1 MREADASVITATF
14 NSADV
19 IERNIRSVAAQSM
32 IPKEHIVVDDGSHD
46 DTIAVAKKL
55 RREFP
60 HLKIIK
66 QSNGGAGAARNAG
79 IEAASGRYI
88 SFLDS
93 DDLWSRYKLE
103 KQIGFM
109 ATNEVALS
117 YGEYDIVD
125 ARNGE
130 LLGRHCSPDRVTYQD
145 FLSGCPVG
153 CLTVAYDQKLLGK
166 RFMPHVRRGQD
177 WGCWLELTRDGA
189 IGYRYPGC
197 HAVYRRHENS
207 LSSDKLFKAV
217 DIYRIYRDQESL
229 GRLKTLRHMAPHVV
243 YALIKRH
250 VASADSLQKEPD
262 DHRAGRIVKE
272 AGGIL

>member
-1 MREADASVITATF
+1 MRVADASVITATF
-14 NSADV
+14 NSAEV
-19 IERNIRSVAAQSM
+19 IERNIRSVAAQSVT
-32 IPKEHIVVDDGSHD
+32 PKEHIIVDDGSHD

-93 DDLWSRYKLE
+93 DDLWSKYKLE
-103 KQIGFM
+103 IQVEFM
-109 ATNEVALS
+109 SANNVALS
-117 YGEYDIVD
+117 YGQYDIVD
-125 ARNGE
+125 AHDGE
-130 LLGRHCSPDRVTYQD
+130 LLGRHYSPDRVTYRD

-166 RFMPHVRRGQD
+166 RFMPEVRRGQD

-229 GRLKTLRHMAPHVV
+229 GRFRTVRHMVPHVV
-243 YALIKRH
+243 YALIRRH
-250 VASADSLQKEPD
+250 VAAAGKLQHEAD
-262 DHRAGRIVKE
+262 DHRAGRLVKE

>member
-1 MREADASVITATF
+1 VRVADASVVTATF

-19 IERNIRSVAAQSM
+19 IERNIRSVGAQSTV
-32 IPKEHIVVDDGSHD
+32 PKEHLIVDDGSLD
-46 DTIAVAKKL
+46 DTVAIVKRL

-60 HLKIIK
+60 HVQIIR
-66 QSNGGAGAARNAG
+66 QSNGGAGAARNTG

-88 SFLDS
+88 AFLDS
-93 DDLWSRYKLE
+93 DDLWSEYKIE

-109 ATNEVALS
+109 ADHGYALS

-125 ARNGE
+125 AGNGD
-130 LLGRHCSPDRVTYQD
+130 LLGRHCSPDMVSYKD

-153 CLTVAYDQKLLGK
+153 CLTIAYDQKMLGK
-166 RFMPHVRRGQD
+166 RFMPEVRRGQD

-197 HAVYRRHENS
+197 HAIYRRHENS
-207 LSSDKLFKAV
+207 LSSDKFFKAV
-217 DIYRIYRDQESL
+217 DIYRIYRDQEEL
-229 GRLKTLRHMAPHVV
+229 GRFRTLGYMLPHVFG
-243 YALIKRH
+243 ALSRRH
-250 VASADSLQKEPD
+250 FAAASKLVEHPEDN
-262 DHRAGRIVKE
+262 RAGRIVKE